1 MDVIELEQFLAARLA
16 RPLPGVDAQDRLAPA
31 PRNPGWRADA
41 QPAGARRAAALL
53 LLYPGP
59 GGLTVPL
66 TVRHSDLAHHPG
78 QISFPGG
85 RVGPNETAAE
95 AALREASEE
104 IGIRHTDVRLLGP
117 LSSVWI
123 FVSNHLLEPFVGVA
137 RARPEFKL
145 APREV
150 EALLEVPLSDIRDGT
165 RVKSEVRLRE
175 GRNVVYPF
183 FEFGGH
189 KVWGATAMVLSEF
202 AALFQEAS

>member
-1 MDVIELEQFLAARLA
+1 M
-16 RPLPGVDAQDRLAPA
+16 
-31 PRNPGWRADA
+31 
-41 QPAGARRAAALL
+41 
-53 LLYPGP
+53 
-59 GGLTVPL
+59 
-66 TVRHSDLAHHPG
+66 
-78 QISFPGG
+78 
-85 RVGPNETAAE
+85 GPNETAQE

-104 IGIRHTDVRLLGP
+104 IGVRSVDVRLLGP

-137 RARPEFKL
+137 RSRPDFKL

-150 EALLEVPLSDIRDGT
+150 ATLLEVPLSDIRDGT

-183 FEFGGH
+183 LDLGGH

-202 AALFQEAS
+202 AALFQEASS